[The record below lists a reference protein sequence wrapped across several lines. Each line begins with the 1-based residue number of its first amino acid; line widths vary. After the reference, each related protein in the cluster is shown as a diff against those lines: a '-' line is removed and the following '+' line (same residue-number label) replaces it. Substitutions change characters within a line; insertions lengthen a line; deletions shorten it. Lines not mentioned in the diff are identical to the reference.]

1 MDSRQ
6 RARLRPLTL
15 AIFLSALVFAGCSKT
30 NWLAQFY
37 AFRAEQAFSKAYA
50 LRTKRKEIPYTKR
63 LRLYRTACD
72 YFWRAFE
79 VDKRSFTLN
88 RIDSAAESCLRVEE
102 PGREKAFRQFEE
114 DYIRKHPDE
123 AEYGDAGAYMNIE

>member
-6 RARLRPLTL
+6 RAGLRSLTL
-15 AIFLSALVFAGCSKT
+15 AVFLSAWVLTGCSAT

-37 AFRAEQAFSKAYA
+37 AFQGEQAFAKAYA
-50 LRTKRKEIPYTKR
+50 LRTQRKEIPYAKR
-63 LRLYRTACD
+63 LRFYRIACD
-72 YFWRAFE
+72 DFWKAFE

-88 RIDSAAESCLRVEE
+88 RVESAAESCLRVEE
-102 PGREKAFRQFEE
+102 PEREKALRQFEE